1 MNQGKYDIDPYTV
14 LGVNRD
20 ANKKQIKRAYRKL
33 ALKYHPDKHA
43 LKSKTEKRQMEEMFK
58 SVKEAYSIVSDP
70 VERKRWERFHRDS
83 AMRHTQTNQPTQP
96 TPHPANFDPLASIF
110 EIPGDMTHCEEKTE
124 AEFKTHYF
132 TEANANL
139 RDFLK
144 SDSNAISK
152 STASQKTY
160 THRAA
165 STEEIQ
171 KLIRSMRPDKG
182 PLPGI
187 ATPDAPCT
195 SGCTM
200 FNSVRRNVPSAGR
213 PDARMRFVSKTIPGA
228 ANKITGKAYQTLAN
242 QSRLNARNTDNNT
255 PSAQRPKPSVS
266 RGTESESSSG
276 APTESRREKV
286 DEVKAVVIEGLKK
299 AHYHNGSI
307 AIVLGRQEKTG
318 RVRVKLANS
327 NQVFAIKPE
336 NGRPVPVATLM
347 NLRSRASLNGT
358 YVVMDG
364 KSKDGTRRYVCRLIN
379 SQEYDRN
386 TQPSSDSVR
395 KKKTFLVHGKNLRL
409 EPGTRARKENW
420 SKGNHTRNPNE
431 NRPKGAAI
439 PDWSDERI
447 EIIRYMPENGKYVVR
462 SESAILPIRSFRLFN
477 PSCTSSNST
486 KNGVQMASSV
496 FEVYPNEISVD
507 FKYYV

>member
-1 MNQGKYDIDPYTV
+1 MNRGKYDTDPYKI
-14 LGVNRD
+14 LGIDRD
-20 ANKKQIKRAYRKL
+20 ATKKQIKKAYRKL

-43 LKSKTEKRQMEEMFK
+43 LKSKAEKQKMEEVFK
-58 SVKEAYSIVSDP
+58 TVKEAYSIVSDP
-70 VERKRWERFHRDS
+70 VEQKRWARNQRSSETL
-83 AMRHTQTNQPTQP
+83 HTQSNQSTYP
-96 TPHPANFDPLASIF
+96 TPHPTDFDPFASIF

-124 AEFKTHYF
+124 AEFKSHYF
-132 TEANANL
+132 TEANVHL

-144 SDSNAISK
+144 SESHTVSK
-152 STASQKTY
+152 DTVSQKTY

-165 STEEIQ
+165 NAEDIQ
-171 KLIRSMRPDKG
+171 RLIRSMRPDKG
-182 PLPGI
+182 PLPGV

-200 FNSVRRNVPSAGR
+200 FNSVRNSVPSAGR
-213 PDARMRFVSKTIPGA
+213 PDARIRFLQKTQPGGA
-228 ANKITGKAYQTLAN
+228 KNTTAKTYQTLAN
-242 QSRLNARNTDNNT
+242 QSQLNSCNTQ
-255 PSAQRPKPSVS
+255 SLPKPNSALGNAPVS
-266 RGTESESSSG
+266 ATSSATSREARG
-276 APTESRREKV
+276 EKV
-286 DEVKAVVIEGLKK
+286 ENTKAVVIEGLKK

-307 AIVLGRQEKTG
+307 GIVLGRQEKTG

-358 YVVMDG
+358 YVVLDG

-379 SQEYDRN
+379 SQEYDRR
-386 TQPSSDSVR
+386 TPSSSRTNR

-409 EPGTRARKENW
+409 EPGTRARKGSWVKTDNP
-420 SKGNHTRNPNE
+420 TRPSLHK

-439 PDWSDERI
+439 PDWGDERL

-462 SESAILPIRSFRLFN
+462 SESAILPIRSFRLFQR
-477 PSCTSSNST
+477 SCTTPNSAT
-486 KNGVQMASSV
+486 DGVQMASSV
-496 FEVYPNEISVD
+496 FEVYPREISVD